1 MRKQSRG
8 RDLSYLGD
16 MEISRRIK
24 TFQKRD
30 RSLEKLITVI
40 GASAL
45 SSIHKMLVHLV
56 IFIDRAVSTFPR
68 EKYGKV
74 RVCDPFVQIKFTG
87 KDICIEASILVSRIF
102 NRDLEISSGH
112 FLPDVLK
119 TRTFILMQFPGIWA
133 SIFRCIFSN
142 PAGFGSPT
150 LQERK

>member
-8 RDLSYLGD
+8 RDLRYLGD

-30 RSLEKLITVI
+30 RSLEKVITVM

-45 SSIHKMLVHLV
+45 SAIHKMLVHLV
-56 IFIDRAVSTFPR
+56 IFIDRPVSTFPR
-68 EKYGKV
+68 GKYDKV

-87 KDICIEASILVSRIF
+87 KDVSIEASILVSRIF
-102 NRDLEISSGH
+102 NRDLEVSSEH

-119 TRTFILMQFPGIWA
+119 TRTFILMLFPGI
-133 SIFRCIFSN
+133 
-142 PAGFGSPT
+142 
-150 LQERK
+150 